1 MDDDVLS
8 AAITESFSW
17 ASIDIDY
24 VTSNGDRHRA
34 PYAKSRNIGAGRVQI
49 LQPPLYDLR
58 DFTGNSLTGDVEFD
72 FLCRYHR
79 LTDLRGGPRSV
90 GADYKV
96 TGNPLTCFNG
106 ISNRIGG
113 NFSLVNARFAFDRR
127 RNRIINLDLARR
139 PGASAE
145 LVAAA
150 AELTAP
156 QQLSFAGIHTQ
167 LEHLGGD
174 FYISETRCHELVG
187 VIDLLRIDEFIGEFV
202 IVHDVHADIYSTS
215 LTQFRDELRQLK
227 NIINEGKRRGGR
239 VGLMTAYLQL
249 SALARSAK
257 YLALPDLL

>member
-17 ASIDIDY
+17 ASVDIDY
-24 VTSNGDRHRA
+24 VTSNGDRMRS
-34 PYAKSRNIGAGRVQI
+34 PYAKSRGGNYRIQTPP
-49 LQPPLYDLR
+49 LPLYDLR
-58 DFTGNSLTGDVEFD
+58 DFTGNPLTGDVEFD

-106 ISNRIGG
+106 IPSRIGG
-113 NFSLVNARFAFDRR
+113 NFSLGIVRFAFDR

-187 VIDLLRIDEFIGEFV
+187 VIDLLRIDEFIGEFI
-202 IVHDVHADIYSTS
+202 IVRDVHADIYSTA

-227 NIINEGKRRGGR
+227 NIINECKRLGGR
-239 VGLMTAYLQL
+239 AGLMTAHRQL

-257 YLALPDLL
+257 YLKLPDLL

>member
-202 IVHDVHADIYSTS
+202 IVHDVHNDIYSTA
-215 LTQFRDELRQLK
+215 LTQFRDEIRQLK

-257 YLALPDLL
+257 HLKLPDLL

>member
-17 ASIDIDY
+17 ASVDIDY
-24 VTSNGDRHRA
+24 VTSNGDRLRT
-34 PYAKSRNIGAGRVQI
+34 PYAKSRGNSRVQI
-49 LQPPLYDLR
+49 LPPLYDLR

-106 ISNRIGG
+106 ISNQIGG
-113 NFSLVNARFAFDRR
+113 NFSLGNARFAFDR

-150 AELTAP
+150 AELAAP
-156 QQLSFAGIHTQ
+156 QRLSFAGIHTQ
-167 LEHLGGD
+167 LKHLGGD
-174 FYISETRCHELVG
+174 FYLGETRCHELVG
-187 VIDLLRIDEFIGEFV
+187 VIDLLKIDNFIGEFI
-202 IVHDVHADIYSTS
+202 IVHDVHADIYSTA

-227 NIINEGKRRGGR
+227 NIINECKRLGGR
-239 VGLMTAYLQL
+239 AGLMTAYLQL

-257 YLALPDLL
+257 YLKLPDLL